1 MGEENV
7 KQPLLERKYYKDCPG
22 CKVDQAK
29 ELSEGK
35 GVPVKNL
42 FIMWMVVLCA
52 ALPISSLF
60 PFLYFMVRDFNIA
73 KTEADISSY
82 AGYVGSSFMLGRCL
96 TSVLWGIV
104 ADRYGRKPVIVM
116 GIIAVVIF
124 NTLFGLSTNFW
135 MAVIMR
141 FLLGSLNGL
150 LGPVKAYAS
159 ELFREEHQA
168 IGLSTVSAAWGIGL
182 IIGPALGGYLAQPV
196 EKYPHIFTK
205 DSFWDKFPYFLP
217 NLIISAFAFVVA
229 IGCIWIPETLHNH
242 NCSNESTDDAKALE
256 SGNSGAG
263 NEKIIQKNDNL
274 LLNWPLMS
282 SIIVYCVF
290 SLHDIAYQ
298 EVFSLWAVSP
308 QRLGGLNFTTD
319 NVGDVL
325 SISGLALII
334 YQLTLYPFVE
344 KASGPIV
351 IARFSG
357 MLTIPLLQSYPFI
370 ALLSGLALYIVI
382 SIASILKNIMSI
394 TIITSLFLL
403 QNRAV
408 EQHQRGAANGISMT
422 AMSLFKAIGPATG
435 GAVLTWSQKRMDA
448 SFLPGTHMVFFVLNI
463 VEALGILMMFKPFLV
478 EKKKTHSD
486 QQPLLEKKYYE
497 DCPGCKVDQA
507 KELSKGQGVSIR
519 NLLIIWM
526 VVLCSAL
533 PISSLFP
540 FLYFMVRDF
549 NIAKTEADISSYAG
563 YVGSSYMLGRCLT
576 SVLWGIVA
584 DRYGRKPV
592 IVIGIISVVL
602 FNTLFGLSTSFWMA
616 FIMRFL
622 LGSFHGLLGT
632 VKAYA
637 TELFREEHQALGLST
652 VSAVWGIGLII
663 GPALGGYLAQPAE
676 KYPDIFPKDSFWDKF
691 PYFLPC
697 FIISAAAFV
706 VAIGCIWIPE
716 TLHNHNSNNESIDN
730 SEALENGSSGA
741 SNEKTI
747 QKNENLLRN
756 WPLMSSILSYC
767 VFSLH
772 DIAYQE
778 VFSLWSV
785 SPQRLGGLNFT
796 TNDVGNVLSISG
808 LALITYQLTIYQSVE
823 KASGPISIARISAM
837 LSIPLLQSYPFIALL
852 SGLALYIVLSIASIL
867 KNILSIT
874 IVTGLFILQNRAVE
888 QHQRG
893 AANGIAMT
901 GMSLFKAIGPAA
913 GGALLTWSEK
923 RMDASFLPGT
933 HMVFFAL
940 NIVEGFGL
948 LMLFKPFLVEKMK
961 THSDE
966 LH

>member
-1 MGEENV
+1 MYVLHRQKATNEHVIRTIGEKDLSETNMAEENI
-7 KQPLLERKYYKDCPG
+7 R
-22 CKVDQAK
+22 
-29 ELSEGK
+29 
-35 GVPVKNL
+35 
-42 FIMWMVVLCA
+42 
-52 ALPISSLF
+52 
-60 PFLYFMVRDFNIA
+60 
-73 KTEADISSY
+73 
-82 AGYVGSSFMLGRCL
+82 
-96 TSVLWGIV
+96 
-104 ADRYGRKPVIVM
+104 
-116 GIIAVVIF
+116 
-124 NTLFGLSTNFW
+124 
-135 MAVIMR
+135 
-141 FLLGSLNGL
+141 
-150 LGPVKAYAS
+150 
-159 ELFREEHQA
+159 
-168 IGLSTVSAAWGIGL
+168 
-182 IIGPALGGYLAQPV
+182 
-196 EKYPHIFTK
+196 
-205 DSFWDKFPYFLP
+205 
-217 NLIISAFAFVVA
+217 
-229 IGCIWIPETLHNH
+229 
-242 NCSNESTDDAKALE
+242 
-256 SGNSGAG
+256 
-263 NEKIIQKNDNL
+263 
-274 LLNWPLMS
+274 
-282 SIIVYCVF
+282 
-290 SLHDIAYQ
+290 
-298 EVFSLWAVSP
+298 
-308 QRLGGLNFTTD
+308 
-319 NVGDVL
+319 
-325 SISGLALII
+325 
-334 YQLTLYPFVE
+334 
-344 KASGPIV
+344 
-351 IARFSG
+351 
-357 MLTIPLLQSYPFI
+357 
-370 ALLSGLALYIVI
+370 
-382 SIASILKNIMSI
+382 
-394 TIITSLFLL
+394 
-403 QNRAV
+403 
-408 EQHQRGAANGISMT
+408 
-422 AMSLFKAIGPATG
+422 
-435 GAVLTWSQKRMDA
+435 
-448 SFLPGTHMVFFVLNI
+448 
-463 VEALGILMMFKPFLV
+463 
-478 EKKKTHSD
+478 
-486 QQPLLEKKYYE
+486 QPLLEKKYYE